1 CAPVPVS
8 AVKVWR
14 ILSKGSHYSWFSY
27 DAQDED
33 APPYALEWHRSMGHR
48 SALGVPLTVGNEV
61 LGFISLFF
69 DHASPPPQERIELA
83 RVFGQQA
90 VAALQWARLGEQAR
104 EAAVAREREQA
115 AREREQAARDRAAA
129 LESEVLQRRRA
140 EEVVRAHATLTT
152 NALLSITRDPTPRA
166 FIAQVLKTMV
176 ERLHGASGTCALPG
190 PEPGTVVAYL
200 HYHEAP

>member
-1 CAPVPVS
+1 HAMTAMIALYEKRTDTLLPAWCVHQGEPIDLADDAQFAPWCAPVPVS

-83 RVFGQQA
+83 RVFGHQA
-90 VAALQWARLGEQAR
+90 VAALQLARLGEQAR

-129 LESEVLQRRRA
+129 LESGVLQRRRA
-140 EEVVRAHATLTT
+140 EGGVRAHATLNT
-152 NALLSITRDPTPRA
+152 NAL
-166 FIAQVLKTMV
+166 
-176 ERLHGASGTCALPG
+176 
-190 PEPGTVVAYL
+190 
-200 HYHEAP
+200 